1 MRLFAL
7 ILILCIIISCSD
19 NKQKKISQ
27 KSNSIQQEYLKM
39 GGEISNLAQAK
50 LLKNVSQAMKKGG
63 PGHAIEFCNIKAM
76 PLMDSLSKLHNCQI
90 KRIATKFRNPVD
102 MPQTGKEH
110 EQLNQYQKT
119 FEMGKSLE
127 PIVHVFDDRIEY
139 YKPIMLGKAACLKCH
154 GDPGKHITKETLKKI
169 HERYPTDLATG
180 FALNDFRG
188 AWKITFNRK

>member
-7 ILILCIIISCSD
+7 VLILCMVASCSD
-19 NKQKKISQ
+19 NKQKETSQ
-27 KSNSIQQEYLKM
+27 KPDSIQQKYFKL
-39 GGEISNLAQAK
+39 GGEVTKLAQAE

-63 PGHAIEFCNIKAM
+63 PEYAIEFCNVKAI

-102 MPQTGKEH
+102 MPQTETEH
-110 EQLNQYQKT
+110 EQLNQYQKS
-119 FEMGKSLE
+119 FEKGRSIE
-127 PIVHVFDDRIEY
+127 PVVHLFDDRIEY

-154 GDPGKHITKETLKKI
+154 GDPGKDIAKGTLQKI
-169 HERYPTDLATG
+169 SERYPADLATG

-188 AWKITFNRK
+188 AWKITFNKY